1 MSRPPKMVGFLLSQ
15 RRVAQYKLVKEPPV
29 EVMQRFAGLYALDM
43 ETTLPD
49 CPAGRKLDGMNR
61 KQADAN

>member
-1 MSRPPKMVGFLLSQ
+1 MFFMSRPPKMVGFLLSQ

-49 CPAGRKLDGMNR
+49 
-61 KQADAN
+61 